1 MVNLTRISLSLNAL
15 FLCMLYASCAT
26 PIAQPPWEGKI
37 WAGSSEVAGIERRQD
52 QQIISC
58 MSKDFDNYAA
68 ISYRDLGCLYE
79 QVILNV
85 EKYKDPGK
93 KCSGSVTEGQV
104 LFYLEHVRK

>member
-1 MVNLTRISLSLNAL
+1 MVYRLSLILNAL
-15 FLCMLYASCAT
+15 FLCIFYSSCAT
-26 PIAQPPWEGKI
+26 PIPHPLWEGKI
-37 WAGSSEVAGIERRQD
+37 WAGSSNVSGIERRQD
-52 QQIISC
+52 GQIISC

-85 EKYKDPGK
+85 EKYKDPNK
-93 KCSGSVTEGQV
+93 KCSNTVTEGQV